1 MDPTLY
7 WLSFVRD
14 GKFAGACIVE
24 APDEPS
30 ALVRADAL
38 GIHPGG
44 EIAFMRVTREGS
56 APGAFD
62 TALQHLDR
70 LYRTREEIETVF
82 ETPTESAGDAMRRGE
97 NVSFACA
104 KHSRPS

>member
-1 MDPTLY
+1 MDPTVY
-7 WLSFVRD
+7 WLSFVLD
-14 GKFAGACIVE
+14 GAFAGACIVE

-30 ALVRADAL
+30 ALSRADAL

-44 EIAFMRVTREGS
+44 EVSLLKITREGS

-62 TALQHLDR
+62 IALACQGR
-70 LYRTREEIETVF
+70 LFRTRAEIEAIF
-82 ETPTESAGDAMRRGE
+82 DTPTMNAEDAVHRGE
-97 NVSFACA
+97 TVSFVCE